1 MAASNERRTL
11 RTSHKIIRRGNGNS
25 SCEYCLF
32 TRGGAGTQARAGH
45 TQLHWAGARAG
56 QADAAHGRR
65 AAARAEEIR
74 AAEAAVAGGVGGA
87 GAASPR
93 ARMRAQGAE
102 GKGGGIARIPRLRSG
117 FRLAAQ
123 TPPMRLKLQAP
134 SCEVQAKP
142 RSFDSGFP
150 RRSRRAG
157 ALPPLRLRS
166 GLAAAR
172 LG

>member
-1 MAASNERRTL
+1 MHAAHIT
-11 RTSHKIIRRGNGNS
+11 KIIRRGNGNS
-25 SCEYCLF
+25 SCEYCVF

-45 TQLHWAGARAG
+45 TQLHWTGARAR

-74 AAEAAVAGGVGGA
+74 AAEAAVAGGVGSA
-87 GAASPR
+87 GAASSR
-93 ARMRAQGAE
+93 ARMRAQGVA

-134 SCEVQAKP
+134 SSKEDRDPSTRV
-142 RSFDSGFP
+142 S
-150 RRSRRAG
+150 RAG
-157 ALPPLRLRS
+157 DNAREPS
-166 GLAAAR
+166 LA
-172 LG
+172 